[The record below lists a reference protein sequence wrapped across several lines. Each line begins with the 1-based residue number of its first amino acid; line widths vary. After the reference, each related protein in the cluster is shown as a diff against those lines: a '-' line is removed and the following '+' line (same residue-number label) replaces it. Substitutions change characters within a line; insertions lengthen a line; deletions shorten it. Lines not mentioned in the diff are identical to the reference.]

1 VIKATSFSRL
11 DVYEQCGHR
20 ARLAFIDRIKEPQQ
34 PPLPDGRE
42 YANDR
47 GTRIHNEA
55 ENYVRSGG
63 QLSAELK
70 DFKVELDTL
79 HELHQKDMVEL
90 EQMWLFDR
98 DWQRLPDEDI
108 FSPKI
113 WLRIKCDAVVWREN
127 DTALVVVDYKTGKR
141 FGNEVK
147 HAHQCQ
153 LYQLGAF
160 LRYPKVKK
168 VTTELWYTDQN
179 ELVSMNFTRQQGLRF
194 FESWNERLV
203 KMTSDDIL
211 NPRPS
216 IPTCKWCPY
225 KTGTVRQGVQ
235 GTGHCD
241 LNPE

>member
-1 VIKATSFSRL
+1 MIKATSFSRL

-20 ARLAFIDRIKEPQQ
+20 ARLAFVKRIKEPPQ
-34 PPLPDGRE
+34 PPLPDGKE

-47 GTRIHNEA
+47 GTRVHEA
-55 ENYVRSGG
+55 ADRFVSQGG
-63 QLSAELK
+63 ELIPELK
-70 DFKVELDTL
+70 DFETEFNTLRELY
-79 HELHQKDMVEL
+79 QKDQVEI
-90 EQMWLFDR
+90 EQMWLFDNA
-98 DWQRLPDEDI
+98 WQRLPDEDI

-127 DTALVVVDYKTGKR
+127 DTSLVVVDYKTGKR

-153 LYQLGAF
+153 LYQLGAL

-179 ELVSMNFTRQQGLRF
+179 ELVSMNFTRAQGLRF
-194 FESWNERLV
+194 FESWNDRLV
-203 KMTSDDIL
+203 KMTSDDVL
-211 NPRPS
+211 DPRPS
-216 IPTCKWCPY
+216 RHTCKWCPY
-225 KTGTVRQGVQ
+225 KTGDVRPGVK